1 MKSSANSSSKDRAAS
16 VASIAFA
23 YFLIVVTALY
33 FLNPAYSLFRALA
46 GTYDL
51 GSYELLIASTF
62 ISLGFGAL
70 ALVVG
75 LHRGLTQSARS
86 WMGLIFLAI
95 WGVGMLLAG
104 IFPANEAG
112 STLPH
117 MTTVLIAGIF
127 PVEVQATPE
136 TLFSWLHI
144 FAILGSL
151 FSLSLAAILL
161 SRRFKHNANWQP
173 IHRLAFLLAFLMLAF
188 SILFFLR
195 GFFDMLPLYSRLSD
209 LGINF
214 DQVHIIFIGTVIGL
228 LWLFLV
234 AVRLQLIVARTTVK
248 SQGVS

>member
-1 MKSSANSSSKDRAAS
+1 MKSSANSTFKMQPAI
-16 VASIAFA
+16 VAIIAFA

-33 FLNPAYSLFRALA
+33 FLNPSYSLFRSFA

-51 GSYELLIASTF
+51 GSYEFLIASTF
-62 ISLGFGAL
+62 FSLGFGAL
-70 ALVVG
+70 ALVIG
-75 LHRGLTQSARS
+75 LYQGITQSARS
-86 WMGLIFLAI
+86 WTGLVLLGI

-112 STLPH
+112 STVPH
-117 MTTVLIAGIF
+117 MTTVLLAGIF

-136 TLFSWLHI
+136 TLFSFLHI

-161 SRRFKHNANWQP
+161 SRRFKHDDNWQP
-173 IHRLAFLLAFLMLAF
+173 IHRLAFLLALLMLTP

-195 GFFDMLPLYSRLSD
+195 GFFPVLPLYSKLYD
-209 LGINF
+209 LGFNF

-228 LWLFLV
+228 LWLILV
-234 AVRLQLIVARTTVK
+234 VVRLQFIVVK
-248 SQGVS
+248 NITK

>member
-1 MKSSANSSSKDRAAS
+1 MKSSANSSSKVQPAS
-16 VASIAFA
+16 VAIIAFA

-33 FLNPAYSLFRALA
+33 FLNPPYSLFRSVA

-51 GSYELLIASTF
+51 GSYEFLIASTF
-62 ISLGFGAL
+62 FSLGLGAL
-70 ALVVG
+70 ALVIG
-75 LHRGLTQSARS
+75 LYRGITQSARS
-86 WMGLIFLAI
+86 RMGLILLGI

-104 IFPANEAG
+104 IFPANEPG
-112 STLPH
+112 STVTH

-151 FSLSLAAILL
+151 FSLSLATILL
-161 SRRFKHNANWQP
+161 SRRFKQDDNWQP
-173 IHRLAFLLAFLMLAF
+173 IHRLAFLLALLMLAS

-195 GFFDMLPLYSRLSD
+195 GFFYVLPLYSRLSD

-234 AVRLQLIVARTTVK
+234 VVRLQFIIVKTIVK
-248 SQGVS
+248 